1 MLAHQ
6 LTANWLYLDNHYPTH
21 DGGQIADYVSVSS
34 AHSTY
39 VLFAFLGIHIMPFS
53 MFVEMIFESDLPTI

>member
-1 MLAHQ
+1 MQAHQ
-6 LTANWLYLDNHYPTH
+6 LTAISFYLDSHYPTH
-21 DGGQIADYVSVSS
+21 DAGQIANYVSVSS